1 MSHRHHDDCCCLLL
15 LLLLPFSIYHQSYTG
30 SRERLMICLSNI
42 CPPLLDCQT
51 HHSLRAGGINERH
64 DDGQIE
70 GEISAINRETTAE
83 SPLKMAVYNVR
94 PSFWAGEI
102 EVYVARRPTMPC
114 PINDSSRP
122 IDKTSLNDNFIK
134 KKALD
139 IGREKKER
147 IKVPAERLR

>member
-1 MSHRHHDDCCCLLL
+1 
-15 LLLLPFSIYHQSYTG
+15 
-30 SRERLMICLSNI
+30 
-42 CPPLLDCQT
+42 
-51 HHSLRAGGINERH
+51 
-64 DDGQIE
+64 
-70 GEISAINRETTAE
+70 
-83 SPLKMAVYNVR
+83 MAVYNVR

-139 IGREKKER
+139 IGREKKGKNKSSCGAVTLEVH
-147 IKVPAERLR
+147 ISSPVVAEIPGMLL